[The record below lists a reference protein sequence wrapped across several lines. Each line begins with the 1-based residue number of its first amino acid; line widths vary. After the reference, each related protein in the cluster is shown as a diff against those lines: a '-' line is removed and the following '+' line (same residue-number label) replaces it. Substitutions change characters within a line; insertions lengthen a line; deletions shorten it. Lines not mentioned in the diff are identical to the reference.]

1 MKLTV
6 DMDIELLGVVGRD
19 AVECLA
25 HVDSHVGSVNVGDVE
40 DRRGNK
46 TG

>member
-1 MKLTV
+1 MRLTV
-6 DMDIELLGVVGRD
+6 DVDIELLGVVGRD

-25 HVDSHVGSVNVGDVE
+25 HVDPHVGAIDVGDVE
-40 DRRGNK
+40 DRRRNK